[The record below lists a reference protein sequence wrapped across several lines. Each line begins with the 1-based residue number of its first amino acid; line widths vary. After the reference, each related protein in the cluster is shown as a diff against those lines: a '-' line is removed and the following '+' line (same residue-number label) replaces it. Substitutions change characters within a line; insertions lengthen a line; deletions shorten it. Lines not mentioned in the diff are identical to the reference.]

1 MAGADAVVAGARPR
15 SGVERQQRDY
25 LCGPFHGARMLRDAG
40 VAEWEGE
47 AIDQDLIAARAGTIL
62 PAAEEGP
69 AVPPGARSLRGY
81 RYDLAHGEAADT
93 GTAAEALAEAIEA
106 AGSGSLRCLGVRG
119 AWTAERVER
128 LVDAAPS
135 RGARLLANLRTGSLW
150 ASRPPLAALLAALD
164 GAAPAAPPPADWD
177 VGHFV
182 ELARLVR
189 GGGGSLVLVVDSYP
203 ELGWDGHH
211 LQPPAALAAALER
224 GDGHEGGVLAV
235 APAARAAAFRDLARE
250 LGLEIGFWDNGT
262 RRAW

>member
-1 MAGADAVVAGARPR
+1 MAGGQAVVAGARPA

-25 LCGPFHGARMLRDAG
+25 LCGPFHAARVLRDAG
-40 VAEWEGE
+40 VAEWDGE
-47 AIDQDLIAARAGTIL
+47 AVDQDLIASRAGTIL

-81 RYDLAHGEAADT
+81 RHDLARGEAAGS
-93 GTAAEALAEAIEA
+93 GTAADALAEAIEA
-106 AGSGSLRCLGVRG
+106 AGSGSLRCLGLRG

-135 RGARLLANLRTGSLW
+135 HGARLLANLRTGPLW
-150 ASRPPLAALLAALD
+150 AGRPPLAALLAALD
-164 GAAPAAPPPADWD
+164 GDPVADPPAADWD

-182 ELARLVR
+182 ELAWLVR
-189 GGGGSLVLVVDSYP
+189 GPGGALVLVVDSYP

-235 APAARAAAFRDLARE
+235 MPAARAAAARDLARE
-250 LGLEIGFWDNGT
+250 LGLEIGFWENGT
-262 RRAW
+262 RRD

>member
-1 MAGADAVVAGARPR
+1 MAGADAVVAAPR
-15 SGVERQQRDY
+15 RASGVERQQRDY
-25 LCGPFHGARMLRDAG
+25 LCGPFHGARVLRDAG

-47 AIDQDLIAARAGTIL
+47 PVDQDLIASRAGTIL

-81 RYDLAHGEAADT
+81 RHDLARGEAADS
-93 GTAAEALAEAIEA
+93 GTAAEALTEAIEA
-106 AGSGSLRCLGVRG
+106 AGAGSLRCLGLRG

-128 LVDAAPS
+128 LVEAAPS
-135 RGARLLANLRTGSLW
+135 LGVRLLANLRTGPLW

-164 GAAPAAPPPADWD
+164 GAPVADPPPADWD

-182 ELARLVR
+182 ELARLAR
-189 GGGGSLVLVVDSYP
+189 GRGGSLVLVVDSYP

-211 LQPPAALAAALER
+211 LQPPAAVAAALER

-235 APAARAAAFRDLARE
+235 GPARRAVAVEDLARE
-250 LGLEIGFWDNGT
+250 LGLGIGFWDNGT
-262 RRAW
+262 RRA

>member
-1 MAGADAVVAGARPR
+1 MAGARAAVADARPT
-15 SGVERQQRDY
+15 SGGEHQQRDY
-25 LCGPFHGARMLRDAG
+25 LCGPFHGARVLHDAG

-47 AIDQDLIAARAGTIL
+47 AVDQDLIAARAGTIL
-62 PAAEEGP
+62 PAAEQGP

-81 RYDLAHGEAADT
+81 RHDLARGDAADA
-93 GTAAEALAEAIEA
+93 GTAPEALAEAIAA
-106 AGSGSLRCLGVRG
+106 AGSGSLRCLGLRG

-135 RGARLLANLRTGSLW
+135 RGARLLANLRTGPLW
-150 ASRPPLAALLAALD
+150 ASRPPPAALLAALD
-164 GAAPAAPPPADWD
+164 GAPVAEPPPADWD

-189 GGGGSLVLVVDSYP
+189 GPGGSLVVVVDSYP

-224 GDGHEGGVLAV
+224 GDGHVGGVLVA
-235 APAARAAAFRDLARE
+235 APAARAAALWDLARG

-262 RRAW
+262 RGP